1 VPDDVWPD
9 RAAALRASGRPP
21 AGFRGLRR
29 GTHNSQECR
38 KTPQDAGR
46 GQPPRSLR
54 TLQRQSCVGDDGARQ
69 PELGVGGQDQPGPSV
84 GLLGMTHP
92 RHRPAQG
99 LFHEAIACSRSN
111 LREYALQMSPGPPL
125 PLRSTTTR
133 ASWVCGSAC
142 ATCPPRP
149 RPRSPA
155 PRAPFRNRS
164 ARLSAG
170 SWGCKPDQHLSR
182 TEP

>member
-1 VPDDVWPD
+1 VPDDVWP
-9 RAAALRASGRPP
+9 APSGCPSGARETFRKVSGAWPGCPQPP
-21 AGFRGLRR
+21 GV
-29 GTHNSQECR
+29 SQNL
-38 KTPQDAGR
+38 AGR
-46 GQPPRSLR
+46 GLGSTAGAVADAPRVALR
-54 TLQRQSCVGDDGARQ
+54 QRRWQAPASTGRRRQ
-69 PELGVGGQDQPGPSV
+69 YQPGPAV

-142 ATCPPRP
+142 ATCPPRS

-164 ARLSAG
+164 ARLFAG